1 MLKKTFTY
9 TNYNGVERTETHYFN
24 LSKAELV
31 DMEATTPG
39 SLSEKLKRIVDGADG
54 PEIMKFFKELIFKS
68 YGIKSDDG
76 RRFMKS
82 AEISEA
88 FSQTEAYVQLYM
100 ELVTNPEAAA
110 DFANGIIPKID

>member
-9 TNYNGVERTETHYFN
+9 TDYNGVERTETHYFN

-76 RRFMKS
+76 RRFIKS

-100 ELVTNPEAAA
+100 ELVTDPEAAA

>member
-9 TNYNGVERTETHYFN
+9 TDYNGVERTETHYFN

>member
-9 TNYNGVERTETHYFN
+9 TDYNGVERTETHYFN

-76 RRFMKS
+76 RRFIKS

-110 DFANGIIPKID
+110 DFANAIIPKID

>member
-9 TNYNGVERTETHYFN
+9 TDYNGVERTETHYFN

-88 FSQTEAYVQLYM
+88 FSQTEAQVQLYM

>member
-9 TNYNGVERTETHYFN
+9 TDYNGVERTETHYFN

-68 YGIKSDDG
+68 YAIKSDDG

>member
-9 TNYNGVERTETHYFN
+9 TDYNGVERTETHYFN

-76 RRFMKS
+76 RRFIKS

>member
-1 MLKKTFTY
+1 MLKNTFTY
-9 TNYNGVERTETHYFN
+9 TDYNGVERTETHYFN

-54 PEIMKFFKELIFKS
+54 PEIMKFFKERIFRS

-76 RRFMKS
+76 RRFIKS

>member
-9 TNYNGVERTETHYFN
+9 TDYNGVERTETHYFN

-110 DFANGIIPKID
+110 DFANSIIPKID

>member
-9 TNYNGVERTETHYFN
+9 TDYNGVERTETHQFN